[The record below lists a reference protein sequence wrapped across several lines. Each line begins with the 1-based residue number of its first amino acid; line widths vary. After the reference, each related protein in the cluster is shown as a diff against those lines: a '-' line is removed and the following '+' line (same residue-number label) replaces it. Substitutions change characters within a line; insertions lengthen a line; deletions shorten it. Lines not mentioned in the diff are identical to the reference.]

1 VFDLKEIVDRVTEAM
16 RPVKE
21 REENEDEQIQ
31 SRDGMDDQT
40 AK

>member
-1 VFDLKEIVDRVTEAM
+1 MFDLKEIVDRVTEAV

-31 SRDGMDDQT
+31 ARYRMDDQT